1 MRIEKMMS
9 RNILNRHI
17 HSVKKLV
24 TCSITGCPFC
34 VCVATQQ
41 SLRRSGIEENLCVS
55 AWRVVLISRWPLD
68 LLTSNIKYIYILCW
82 TEENKKKK
90 EKIFGSISI
99 YHRGHDGGLFGAHHL
114 RRARDHVP
122 RLDAAALFQG

>member
-1 MRIEKMMS
+1 MRIGENDVEK
-9 RNILNRHI
+9 
-17 HSVKKLV
+17 HSQLAHTQRGSKSKACYMFHHRAPL
-24 TCSITGCPFC
+24 C
-34 VCVATQQ
+34 VCTQQ
-41 SLRRSGIEENLCVS
+41 SLLRSGIEENLCVS

-82 TEENKKKK
+82 TEENKKKR
-90 EKIFGSISI
+90 KIFGSISI